1 MIKERIEIL
10 IVAILVDPLMTKQ
23 GENKIIITKIHV
35 DFKHQ
40 NNGKKKKFG
49 SHVF

>member
-23 GENKIIITKIHV
+23 GEKKNYNNQNHV

-40 NNGKKKKFG
+40 NSGKKKKFG